1 MALGIDGVRS
11 RMAEL
16 QSRIDSLS
24 PRPAEN
30 TPPPPPPGIGGMSF
44 SDALDAAQNP
54 LSGSIGPNG
63 SLGGM
68 VKPMGIEG
76 LDIQPAHSEGD
87 LRAMASKIAA
97 GHNLNPKVLEALVE
111 QESGFDPLAESKVGA
126 QGLTQLMPGT
136 ARGLGV
142 TDPLDPEQNLNG
154 GAKYLKQM
162 LNRFDGD
169 LPKALAAYNAGPGAV
184 NKYGGI
190 PPYKETQNYVKR
202 IMGKLGQ

>member
-1 MALGIDGVRS
+1 MPLGIDGVRS

-16 QSRIDSLS
+16 QSRLDSLS
-24 PRPAEN
+24 SRPADN
-30 TPPPPPPGIGGMSF
+30 TPPPPPPGMGGMSF

-54 LSGSIGPNG
+54 LSGAIGPNG
-63 SLGGM
+63 SLGGA
-68 VKPMGIEG
+68 VQPMGIEG
-76 LDIQPAHSEGD
+76 LDLQPSRSEGD
-87 LRAMASKIAA
+87 LRAMAAKIAA

-126 QGLTQLMPGT
+126 QGLTQLMPKT
-136 ARGLGV
+136 ARSLGV
-142 TDPLDPEQNLNG
+142 SDPLDPVQNLNG

-162 LNRFDGD
+162 LNQFDGD

-184 NKYGGI
+184 NKYHGI
-190 PPYKETQNYVKR
+190 PPYAETQNYVKR